1 MTPYSLARMMIK
13 NVGGRVKHCLK
24 IFSIVFLLFVL
35 AWGVSVL
42 LILGVTSGR
51 VFGTDARAAG
61 PARRAGGVLVWGKT
75 LPSGRDNLYY
85 LRRIAAAAEL
95 YRSGKVR

>member
-42 LILGVTSGR
+42 LILGARVRDGRACRRSG
-51 VFGTDARAAG
+51 AAG
-61 PARRAGGVLVWGKT
+61 GRRA
-75 LPSGRDNLYY
+75 RMRED
-85 LRRIAAAAEL
+85 AAERTRQPL
-95 YRSGKVR
+95 LFAAHRRGGRALQVR